1 MATNYNPRIVTENL
15 VLLLDAANTKSILS
29 AVEVLVVAGGGG
41 GGGWGGG
48 GGAGGLIYSSIHTIT
63 PGSAITATV
72 GDGGSAGTTG
82 YTSGGDGTNSVFGA
96 LTAIG
101 GGGGGHYPGVSGR
114 NGGSGG
120 GGGGNEGSSVQ
131 PGGTGT
137 SGQGFS
143 GGTSNSRNDG
153 NYWGAGGGGGAS
165 GVGENAVNLQGGNG
179 GNGLSFNI
187 SGTSQFYAGGGGGH
201 TPNAPGTA
209 ITTVGG
215 LGGGGAGG
223 RYYQSITAISG
234 TPNTGGGGGGGYAG
248 AAGGSGIIIVR
259 YPGSQRATGGTVTS
273 VGGYTIHTFTTSGT
287 FTPTWGDMSTNG
299 NTGTLV
305 NGVGYNSANGGSLSF
320 DGSNDYVTIPFNSNF
335 AFETGDFT
343 IEVWMR
349 MTSTTNNYQVLGGTH
364 LAGSGGSG
372 WYYYARN
379 AFQSNVAGGQSLGYI
394 SDNLNNQSAISTN
407 VWIQMVAR
415 RISGVLTFYQN
426 TNQGA
431 SISFTDNIING
442 NALIIGNLSGGGF
455 PTTYGFIGNISVVR
469 VYKNKGLTAAE
480 VSQNFNA
487 LRGRFGI

>member
-1 MATNYNPRIVTENL
+1 MGVAYNSRIITDGL
-15 VLLLDAANTKSILS
+15 VLALDAANNKSILS
-29 AVEVLVVAGGGG
+29 TVEVLVVAGGGG

-72 GDGGSAGTTG
+72 GDGGSAGAAG

-165 GVGENAVNLQGGNG
+165 EVGENAVGLQGGNG

-299 NTGTLV
+299 NTGTLT
-305 NGVGYNSANGGSLSF
+305 NGVGYSASNGGSLSF
-320 DGSNDYVTIPFNSNF
+320 DGTNDYVSVPYNSVLNTPNGVTYSIWIYATSTGEFLSRGTSDSGATPDNPRFYINVSDKSIYFDWSSPGIDQYVSTSSNSFNSN
-335 AFETGDFT
+335 
-343 IEVWMR
+343 VWI
-349 MTSTTNNYQVLGGTH
+349 
-364 LAGSGGSG
+364 
-372 WYYYARN
+372 
-379 AFQSNVAGGQSLGYI
+379 NVVGMCIAGGRMDVYINGYL
-394 SDNLNNQSAISTN
+394 SSYSVRSNADNMQNPLP
-407 VWIQMVAR
+407 
-415 RISGVLTFYQN
+415 N
-426 TNQGA
+426 TNQEIQIGGA
-431 SISFTDNIING
+431 TWVPRYFG
-442 NALIIGNLSGGGF
+442 
-455 PTTYGFIGNISVVR
+455 GNIAQVSIYNR
-469 VYKNKGLTAAE
+469 ALSAAE
-480 VSQNFNA
+480 ISQNFNA